1 MVNRTIKEEK
11 SLKVLFNS
19 FLFRW
24 IARISLLRTT
34 IWAGFYDFCDPC
46 SVGAGEKKKSFLL
59 VGVAKANFSCF
70 AIEKKSL
77 PQNNECQVEFIL
89 VFENV

>member
-1 MVNRTIKEEK
+1 LKKTGPTPGDPHLRKTFTGRQVKVQTTIVYRRFDFMVNRTIKEEK

-34 IWAGFYDFCDPC
+34 I
-46 SVGAGEKKKSFLL
+46 
-59 VGVAKANFSCF
+59 
-70 AIEKKSL
+70 
-77 PQNNECQVEFIL
+77 
-89 VFENV
+89 